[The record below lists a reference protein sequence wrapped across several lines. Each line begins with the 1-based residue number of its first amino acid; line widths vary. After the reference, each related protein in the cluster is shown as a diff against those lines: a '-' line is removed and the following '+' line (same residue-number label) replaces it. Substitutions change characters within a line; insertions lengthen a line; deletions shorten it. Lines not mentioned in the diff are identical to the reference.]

1 MNRLFDLPSQGNE
14 EWGAVPGWPRY
25 SVSTHGRVHSEP
37 AMNQGRGVSGGIMSP
52 ADQGCGYL
60 MLSLKSDG
68 KKVGRT
74 VHSLVMEVHGPEKP
88 SEAHVINHIDGDKK
102 NNHISNLE
110 WVTPAENRL
119 HGALRDVMQEVGRE
133 QTFDQVQEW
142 IAAHGKP

>member
-1 MNRLFDLPSQGNE
+1 
-14 EWGAVPGWPRY
+14 
-25 SVSTHGRVHSEP
+25 
-37 AMNQGRGVSGGIMSP
+37 
-52 ADQGCGYL
+52 
-60 MLSLKSDG
+60 MLSLRSDG
-68 KKVGRT
+68 KEVGRT

-88 SEAHVINHIDGDKK
+88 SEAHIINHIDGDKK

-119 HGALRDVMQEVGRE
+119 HGALRDVMSEVGRE

>member
-1 MNRLFDLPSQGNE
+1 MFDLSTNGDE
-14 EWGAVPGWPRY
+14 EWGRVPNWPRY

-88 SEAHVINHIDGDKK
+88 TEAHVINHIDGDKT
-102 NNHISNLE
+102 NNRLENLE
-110 WVTPAENRL
+110 WVTEAENRL
-119 HGALRDVMQEVGRE
+119 HAGLKDALQSCSHKEV
-133 QTFDQVQEW
+133 
-142 IAAHGKP
+142 IAKVKSWTESLTT